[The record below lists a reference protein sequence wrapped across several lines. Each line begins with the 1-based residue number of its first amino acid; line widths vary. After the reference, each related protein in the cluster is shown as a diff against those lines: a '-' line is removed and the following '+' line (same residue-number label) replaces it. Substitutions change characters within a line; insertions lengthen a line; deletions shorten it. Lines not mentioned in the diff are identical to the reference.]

1 MKITPIYKHDIISL
15 PAEAVSEKLSTATV
29 DELRVL
35 IAVMHDRDSTID
47 ELAAKL
53 DITKNAANRALKTW
67 VECGAI
73 TIDASST
80 EPAANDNAAE
90 KAPSRPANA
99 SADAESTEKKSKL
112 TPDAKNA
119 ASPSGQARY
128 VPQST
133 VLPHY
138 TGDEIASIGERTE
151 GFNDL
156 TQACQ
161 QVLGKIFSRAET
173 SIIIGLIDHLSLPN
187 DYILLLC
194 SHAANMGKPSVRYVE
209 KCAIELFDRGVMTYA
224 DLEVELNS
232 IEQRASLEGYIRDL
246 FGIGKRAFTK
256 KEKDFI
262 AAWVDK
268 YKFSREM
275 IRAAYEATVNRI
287 NDPTLNYANAI
298 LENWYAAGYT
308 TVEQVEA
315 AEEERSKTK
324 AVPSGTS
331 FSTDSFFETALKRS
345 YGDNGNK

>member
-53 DITKNAANRALKTW
+53 DITENAANRALKTW

-73 TIDASST
+73 KIDASST
-80 EPAANDNAAE
+80 EPVANDSAAE

-99 SADAESTEKKSKL
+99 SATAESTEKKSKL
-112 TPDAKNA
+112 SPDAKNA
-119 ASPSGQARY
+119 ASPSGQTRY

-173 SIIIGLIDHLSLPN
+173 SIIIGLIDHLALPN